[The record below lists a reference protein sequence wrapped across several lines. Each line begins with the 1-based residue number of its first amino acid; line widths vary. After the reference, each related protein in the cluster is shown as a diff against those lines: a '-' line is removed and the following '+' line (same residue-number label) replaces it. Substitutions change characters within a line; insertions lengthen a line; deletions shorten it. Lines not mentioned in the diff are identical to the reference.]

1 MTADYILK
9 SGAVFDAVSNLPF
22 KGFVAVKSNRIV
34 EVGKGDQVEGW
45 KGPKTEVIDYGEGL
59 IMPGFCESHAHNYL
73 GVLELRSVNVE
84 KAKSE
89 EEAAKMI
96 YEYNRE
102 RSGTGSG
109 GWIFGFGWNQH
120 SWVSKDLPGRKSL
133 DRYFQDTPVLVFDF
147 ELHSAWVNSKALD
160 LCSIN
165 AGTPEP
171 DGGKITRDENNQ
183 PTGHLLEPAAMK
195 LVLDHAFKGGLAD
208 EKEAFL
214 DYFRHAASLG
224 ITSISDIQIYDILNH
239 DIYLELEQEDLLNC
253 RIHLVASAKD
263 DLGAL
268 EKLREQCCSEKVL
281 FSGVKD
287 FIDGTAMAYTGLLIE
302 PYSDVPGYKGHP
314 LLDVDQLREKSI
326 ELDRSGYRIRLHAC
340 GDGAVRL
347 ALDMFEEVRQKNGP
361 RDSRHTIEHIENIH
375 ATDLPRFRENGVIAS
390 VQPEHLGEESY
401 EKHPFHKI
409 LGRERVNLIW
419 PFKSLLNHGAKLAFG
434 SDHPVVG
441 LNPMEG
447 IYRAV
452 TRLMDDKT
460 PAGGWLPQEKL
471 TLAEA
476 LKAYTID
483 SAYQMFREK
492 DLGSLEPGKLAD
504 ITVLDRNIFEA
515 DPEELVETRPAMT
528 MMDGK
533 VVTTDGK

>member
-9 SGAVFDAVSNLPF
+9 SDAVFDAVSDLPF
-22 KGFVAVKSNRIV
+22 KGFVAVSGNRIV
-34 EVGKGDQVEGW
+34 EVGRGDLVERW
-45 KGPKTEVIDYGEGL
+45 KGPKTEVIDYGECL

-73 GVLELRSVNVE
+73 GVLELSSVNVGR
-84 KAKSE
+84 ARSE
-89 EEAAKMI
+89 EEAAKMV

-102 RSGTGSG
+102 VAGPGN
-109 GWIFGFGWNQH
+109 WIFGFGWNQH
-120 SWVSKDLPGRKSL
+120 SWGSKDMPGRKSL
-133 DRYFQDTPVLVFDF
+133 DRYFPETPVLIFDF
-147 ELHSAWVNSKALD
+147 ELHSAWVNSKALK

-165 AGTPEP
+165 ADTPEP

-195 LVLDHAFKGGLAD
+195 LVLEHAFKGGLAD

-214 DYFRHAASLG
+214 DYFRHTASLG

-239 DIYLELEQEDLLNC
+239 EIYLDLERENRLNC

-268 EKLREQCCSEKVL
+268 GKLREQCCSEKVQ

-302 PYSDVPGYKGHP
+302 PYCDVPGYRGHP
-314 LLDVDQLREKSI
+314 LLDVDRLREKAI
-326 ELDRSGYRIRLHAC
+326 ELDRNDYRIRLHAC

-347 ALDMFEEVRQKNGP
+347 ALDIFEEVRQKNGP

-375 ATDLPRFRENGVIAS
+375 PDDLPRFKENGVIAS
-390 VQPEHLGEESY
+390 VQPEHLGEESH
-401 EKHPFHKI
+401 EIHPFHKI
-409 LGRERVNLIW
+409 LGQERINLIW

-441 LNPMEG
+441 LNPVEG

-452 TRLMDDKT
+452 TRLMDDRT

-492 DLGSLEPGKLAD
+492 DFGSLEPGKLAD

-515 DPEELVETRPAMT
+515 DPEELVETRPVMT
-528 MMDGK
+528 MLEGK
-533 VVTTDGK
+533 DVTTNGK